1 MELARIQQSHWN
13 QAKPPEDPAPR
24 FIYVCV
30 WGGRVKEQLKGPQEV
45 NRANCNLVQSG

>member
-13 QAKPPEDPAPR
+13 QAKPPEDPALL
-24 FIYVCV
+24 FIYV
-30 WGGRVKEQLKGPQEV
+30 GGKVKEQLKGPQEV